1 MPLELDRSYTLHCLK
16 QTGQRELPDE
26 RCKKLAAGSGYLAAS
41 GFDTAPPFG
50 AKSPIA

>member
-16 QTGQRELPDE
+16 QTGQRELPD
-26 RCKKLAAGSGYLAAS
+26 AAASTNIIAS

-50 AKSPIA
+50 AQSPIA